1 MPSKVTKDFMCDDC
15 GVEYMVTFDEDNI
28 IDQPMYCPFC
38 SLQSQ
43 DYNEMDVEGFDF
55 DEDDE

>member
-1 MPSKVTKDFMCDDC
+1 MCDDC
-15 GVEYMVTFDEDNI
+15 GVEYMVTFDEENV

-38 SLQSQ
+38 SSQSQ
-43 DYNEMDVEGFDF
+43 DYNEMNVEGFDF